1 MHPKTTRARPGRIAL
16 SVLLGFTL
24 FAPFAVSGAT
34 AGAATAAAA
43 PTKIALKFDGKT
55 KKLTGFPATVPGGL
69 TTVTLTGGTYGVSLQ
84 LARLTSTKTDAEIEK
99 NVNSEGGPPPWV
111 TLYGGTGGGARAAVT
126 RTATVNL
133 DGGNYIWVVFSDGGE
148 LDKTSPWARFTVT
161 GTKSATEPSGPKASV
176 RTLEYGFD
184 ISGLVAGRNTV
195 VYSNGGKEWHHV
207 VMQKLMPGKTLA
219 DFQKALA
226 APQNGPPPVGLTD
239 DKASSQLPVLSPGLT
254 EVADFTLT
262 RGTYVF
268 VCFMPDAAGKPHFM
282 NGMVRQVKIT

>member
-1 MHPKTTRARPGRIAL
+1 MHPTITRARPGRIAL
-16 SVLLGFTL
+16 SVLLGVAF
-24 FAPFAVSGAT
+24 FAPIAVPGAP
-34 AGAATAAAA
+34 AGAAVA
-43 PTKIALKFDGKT
+43 PTKLALKFDGKT
-55 KKLTGFPATVPGGL
+55 KKLTGFPAAVPGGL
-69 TTVTLTGGTYGVSLQ
+69 TTITLTAGSYGVSLQ
-84 LARLTSTKTDAEIEK
+84 LARLTSTRTDAEIEK
-99 NVNSEGGPPPWV
+99 NINSEDGPPPWV
-111 TLYGGTGGGARAAVT
+111 TLQGGTAGGARAGVP

-133 DGGNYIWVVFSDGGE
+133 EGGNYIWVVFSDGGE

-161 GTKSATEPSGPKASV
+161 GAKSATEPSGPKSSV

-184 ISGLVAGRNTV
+184 LTGLVAGRNTV
-195 VYSNGGKEWHHV
+195 VYRNGGREWHHI

-239 DKASSQLPVLSPGLT
+239 DKASAQLPVLSPGLT

-268 VCFMPDAAGKPHFM
+268 LCFMPDAAGKPHFM
-282 NGMVRQVKIT
+282 DGMIREVKIT

>member
-1 MHPKTTRARPGRIAL
+1 MHPTTTRARQGRIAL
-16 SVLLGFTL
+16 SVLLGVAL
-24 FAPFAVSGAT
+24 FAPIAVSGRP
-34 AGAATAAAA
+34 ATAAAA
-43 PTKIALKFDGKT
+43 PTRISLKFDGKT

-69 TTVTLTGGTYGVSLQ
+69 TTISLTGGTYGVSLQ
-84 LARLTSTKTDAEIEK
+84 LARLTSSRTDAEIEK
-99 NVNSEGGPPPWV
+99 VVNSEDGPPPWV
-111 TLYGGTGGGARAAVT
+111 TLQGGTAAGSRTAVT

-133 DGGNYIWVVFSDGGE
+133 DGGNYFWVVFSDGGE
-148 LDKTSPWARFTVT
+148 LGKTSPWARFTVT

-219 DFQKALA
+219 DFHKPLA
-226 APQNGPPPVGLTD
+226 APQNSGAPVGLIN
-239 DKASSQLPVLSPGLT
+239 DKASAQLPVLSPGLT

-262 RGTYVF
+262 KGTYVF
-268 VCFMPDAAGKPHFM
+268 VCFMPDAAGAPLHERHGPGGQ
-282 NGMVRQVKIT
+282 NRLS